1 MEQEVAD
8 LKEAEQSGGI
18 PLSHCGRSITREE
31 SLQAELDEQ
40 VQRGEQQSRL
50 LSDLQAQLVL
60 ANQQAMGLGRKIGDT
75 KAAARSQLE
84 SIKGR
89 FNSELKRQR
98 EHTDRALSAL
108 AKMEAMQAGSA
119 YGNPHQKRGHRCCG
133 GLIRGPRAVEN
144 RLFLP
149 PPCTPRAS
157 SCPS

>member
-60 ANQQAMGLGRKIGDT
+60 ANQQAW
-75 KAAARSQLE
+75 
-84 SIKGR
+84 
-89 FNSELKRQR
+89 
-98 EHTDRALSAL
+98 AL
-108 AKMEAMQAGSA
+108 AGRSGTLKPRQEASNQQPASISPPYCVGNGDARYPSA
-119 YGNPHQKRGHRCCG
+119 SRVYR
-133 GLIRGPRAVEN
+133 
-144 RLFLP
+144 
-149 PPCTPRAS
+149 
-157 SCPS
+157 